1 MLVPREPLA
10 TPSQVEP
17 AFLRPVLLPTHV
29 LSPSPASL
37 VSAESA
43 VMPPPVVSMLLV
55 MPTLTSASV
64 RKVLLE
70 MATSCVCLQ
79 SYQPSVHQDVEPTVT
94 VSTTFPTS
102 ASVTLAS
109 VVTHMKAAPPAL

>member
-1 MLVPREPLA
+1 MLVPREPLE

-17 AFLRPVLLPTHV
+17 VFQRPVLLPTHV

-43 VMPPPVVSMLLV
+43 VMPPPVASMLLA

-64 RKVLLE
+64 RRVLLE

-102 ASVTLAS
+102 ASVTQGS
-109 VVTHMKAAPPAL
+109 MVTHMKAAPPAL